1 MALTAI
7 KAPRKTTG
15 SKEPIGSKKINLRLP
30 LSKSAAL
37 AFKAKRKAPKAASQG
52 KTKRR
57 AKSGSKF

>member
-7 KAPRKTTG
+7 KAPCKTTS

-37 AFKAKRKAPKAASQG
+37 AFKAKRKAPKAAS
-52 KTKRR
+52 
-57 AKSGSKF
+57 